1 MVPRLPLVP
10 RAAFA
15 KGGQAEV
22 RRSTTIPI
30 ASGEREYTR
39 FDFHRQLA
47 AWLQQLREEKPVV
60 LALPRGGVPVGFE
73 IAEGLDAPLDIVL
86 VRKIGVPWQPELA
99 LGAVVDGAD
108 PQVIINDILAAEL
121 AIDQNYIMSE
131 TARQLEEI
139 ERRRKVYLGDRTPV
153 PLAGRTVIVVDDGIA
168 TGSTVRTAFRAIGRA
183 GAGKIVLAVP
193 VAPENALEEL
203 RKEVDEIVCLSTPS
217 PFLAVGAHYE
227 EFGQLADA
235 DVISLLEERHRR
247 MARLGDRP
255 SG

>member
-1 MVPRLPLVP
+1 M
-10 RAAFA
+10 FA
-15 KGGQAEV
+15 N
-22 RRSTTIPI
+22 RRS
-30 ASGEREYTR
+30 AG
-39 FDFHRQLA
+39 RQLA
-47 AWLQQLREEKPVV
+47 ARLQQLREGKPVV

-73 IAEGLDAPLDIVL
+73 VAEGLDAPLDMVL

-99 LGAVVDGAD
+99 LGAVVNGAD

-121 AIDQNYIMSE
+121 AIDQDYITNE

-153 PLAGRTVIVVDDGIA
+153 PLAGRTIIVVDDGIA
-168 TGSTVRTAFRAIGRA
+168 TGSTVRTALRAIGRA

-193 VAPENALEEL
+193 VAPEDALKEL
-203 RKEVDEIVCLSTPS
+203 RKEVGEIICLSTPR
-217 PFLAVGAHYE
+217 PFLSVGAHYA

-235 DVISLLEERHRR
+235 DVISLLEERHRKK
-247 MARLGDRP
+247 APSGDRP